1 MKRILSI
8 ISLFFFCMTAIAQ
21 NFTVRGTV
29 FDNMGTPV
37 AGAYVVDELTKTGVN
52 TDENGKYEITV
63 GANSTLSYSFMGFK
77 TLSQKVSGGV
87 MDVRLEPDSM
97 LMDELVVIGYGT
109 VKREEI
115 TSSITRVKSEDFV
128 QGGVSSPMQLLQG
141 KVAGLGI
148 SNTTGDPAGDI
159 SVQLRGISTLAASSS
174 PLIVIDGIVGG
185 SLNSIAPG
193 GY

>member
-1 MKRILSI
+1 
-8 ISLFFFCMTAIAQ
+8 MTAIAQ

-37 AGAYVVDELTKTGVN
+37 AGAYVVDELTNTGVN

-128 QGGVSSPMQLLQG
+128 QGV
-141 KVAGLGI
+141 
-148 SNTTGDPAGDI
+148 
-159 SVQLRGISTLAASSS
+159 
-174 PLIVIDGIVGG
+174 
-185 SLNSIAPG
+185 
-193 GY
+193 

>member
-8 ISLFFFCMTAIAQ
+8 IVLMLAGVTAFAQ
-21 NFTVRGTV
+21 NITVRGTV
-29 FDNMGTPV
+29 VDNTDTPV
-37 AGAYVVDELTKTGVN
+37 AGAYVVDETSKTGVN
-52 TDENGKYEITV
+52 TDGDGKYEIAV

-77 TLSQKVSGGV
+77 TLTRKVSGTV

-128 QGGVSSPMQLLQG
+128 QGGG
-141 KVAGLGI
+141 KLAY
-148 SNTTGDPAGDI
+148 A
-159 SVQLRGISTLAASSS
+159 AASGQGRRSWN
-174 PLIVIDGIVGG
+174 LQHKR
-185 SLNSIAPG
+185 
-193 GY
+193 